1 MVHPQVSSRFVLLGF
16 EWVFAGQQ
24 AANVEASGACIGP
37 GRFDAVLGAFLTG
50 HWAQAVTGFE
60 TVAFFAQ
67 NKIPLQQVGV
77 VLHLGDVVQ
86 FVLQA
91 LLGKLHDLDAAGLVV
106 IYGNSN
112 GELDLLGSGAL
123 AVHATG
129 ELRSHF
135 FVDVLRAG
143 IVAETERLE
152 AAFR

>member
-1 MVHPQVSSRFVLLGF
+1 MVHPQVISRFVSLGF

-24 AANVEASGACIGP
+24 AADVETSGACIGP
-37 GRFDAVLGAFLTG
+37 GGFDAVLSALLTWN
-50 HWAQAVTGFE
+50 WAQAVAGFKA
-60 TVAFFAQ
+60 VAFFAQ
-67 NKIPLQQVGV
+67 NEVPLQQVGV

-91 LLGKLHDLDAAGLVV
+91 LLRELHDLDAAGLVV
-106 IYGNSN
+106 VDGNSD
-112 GELDLLGSGAL
+112 GEFDLLGSGAL

-143 IVAETERLE
+143 IVAETERLDT
-152 AAFR
+152 AFR

>member
-1 MVHPQVSSRFVLLGF
+1 MVHPQVISRFVSLGF

-24 AANVEASGACIGP
+24 PTDVEPSSACIGP
-37 GRFDAVLGAFLTG
+37 GRFDAVLGALLTR
-50 HWAQAVTGFE
+50 HWAQAVTSFE

-67 NKIPLQQVGV
+67 NKVPLQQVGV

-106 IYGNSN
+106 IYGHSD
-112 GELDLLGSGAL
+112 GELDLLGGGAL

-135 FVDVLRAG
+135 FGDVLRAG
-143 IVAETERLE
+143 IVAETERLN
-152 AAFR
+152 AAFG